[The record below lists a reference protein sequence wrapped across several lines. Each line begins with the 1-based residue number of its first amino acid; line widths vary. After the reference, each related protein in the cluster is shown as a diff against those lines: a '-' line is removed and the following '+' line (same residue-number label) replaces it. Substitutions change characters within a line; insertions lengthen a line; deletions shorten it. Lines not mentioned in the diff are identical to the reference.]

1 MDGNGRARTGRRL
14 CKQTGRVFATAGRL
28 CALPLLLVLS
38 APLAAQEMARGMVN
52 GNFNGLT
59 VGGHLGVGVGLAGST
74 TTTGTLGG
82 AQAAYNI
89 QFNNALIGAEA
100 DVTGTSLHAKG
111 FVAGSYKQN
120 FLSSLRGRIGYVS
133 GNLMVSATGGMGY
146 TTLAYR
152 DMTGVSDKTVTGW
165 VGGATLSY
173 LLTDKIILRADALH
187 YHFGK
192 TTFSTP
198 ATPNLP
204 LASSTNLLRAG
215 FDYKI

>member
-1 MDGNGRARTGRRL
+1 MVRHITKRA
-14 CKQTGRVFATAGRL
+14 V
-28 CALPLLLVLS
+28 LVLS
-38 APLAAQEMARGMVN
+38 LLTLPAALAAQEMVN
-52 GNFNGLT
+52 ANFNGLT
-59 VGGHLGVGVGLAGST
+59 LGGHLGLGVGLAGST
-74 TTTGTLGG
+74 ATTGTLGG

-89 QFNNALIGAEA
+89 QFNSALVGAEA
-100 DVTGTSLHAKG
+100 DVTGASLHAKG

-133 GNLMVSATGGMGY
+133 GNLMVAATGGMGY

-152 DMTGVSDKTVTGW
+152 DLSGLSDKTVTGW
-165 VGGATLSY
+165 VGGASLSY

-187 YHFGK
+187 YQFGR

-198 ATPNLP
+198 ASPALP
-204 LASSTNLLRAG
+204 LSSSTNLLRAG

>member
-1 MDGNGRARTGRRL
+1 MVRYPTVRTML
-14 CKQTGRVFATAGRL
+14 AVTLFTLPTA
-28 CALPLLLVLS
+28 LS
-38 APLAAQEMARGMVN
+38 AQEMVN
-52 GNFNGLT
+52 ANFNGLT
-59 VGGHLGVGVGLAGST
+59 LGGHLGLGVGLAGST
-74 TTTGTLGG
+74 ATTGTLGG

-120 FLSSLRGRIGYVS
+120 FLSSLRGRLGYVS
-133 GNLMVSATGGMGY
+133 GNLMVAATGGMGY

-152 DMTGVSDKTVTGW
+152 DLTGVSDKTVTGW

-173 LLTDKIILRADALH
+173 LLTEKIILRADALH

-198 ATPNLP
+198 ASPTLP
-204 LASSTNLLRAG
+204 LSSSTNLLRAG

>member
-1 MDGNGRARTGRRL
+1 MARYLSMRAVLAATLLTVPSML
-14 CKQTGRVFATAGRL
+14 C
-28 CALPLLLVLS
+28 
-38 APLAAQEMARGMVN
+38 AQEMVN
-52 GNFNGLT
+52 ANFNGLT
-59 VGGHLGVGVGLAGST
+59 VGGHLGLGVGLAGST
-74 TTTGTLGG
+74 ATTGTLGG

-89 QFNNALIGAEA
+89 QFNTALIGAEA

-111 FVAGSYKQN
+111 FVAGS
-120 FLSSLRGRIGYVS
+120 IGYVS
-133 GNLMVSATGGMGY
+133 GNLMVAATGGMGY

-152 DMTGVSDKTVTGW
+152 DVTGVSDKTVTGW

>member
-1 MDGNGRARTGRRL
+1 MQVKSGEGEPMARYITMRSML
-14 CKQTGRVFATAGRL
+14 AAT
-28 CALPLLLVLS
+28 LLVLPTALS
-38 APLAAQEMARGMVN
+38 AQEMVN
-52 GNFNGLT
+52 GNVNGLT
-59 VGGHLGVGVGLAGST
+59 LGGHMGLGVGLAGST
-74 TTTGTLGG
+74 ATTGTLGG

-89 QFNNALIGAEA
+89 QFNTAMVGAEA
-100 DVTGTSLHAKG
+100 DVTGTSLRAKG
-111 FVAGSYKQN
+111 FVSGSYKQN

-133 GNLMVSATGGMGY
+133 GNLMVTATGGMGY

-152 DMTGVSDKTVTGW
+152 DFTGVSDKTVIGW

-187 YHFGK
+187 YQFGK
-192 TTFSTP
+192 TTFSTT
-198 ATPNLP
+198 ASPNLP